1 MCIPLNQSRRTVP
14 EYRDDERK
22 KHKKE
27 RIGDPELQLFGI
39 DRMLETLNK
48 DTGASPGKI
57 LENVRTAVST
67 FVKDAEQFDDLT
79 MLCVEYKG
87 TKES

>member
-1 MCIPLNQSRRTVP
+1 MT
-14 EYRDDERK
+14 
-22 KHKKE
+22 KE
-27 RIGDPELQLFGI
+27 KNTSFCTTGTEWSSADWELQLFGI

-57 LENVRTAVST
+57 LENVCTAVST
-67 FVKDAEQFDDLT
+67 FVKDAEQFDGLT